1 MKTLQL
7 IVVKLLC
14 LVVLLLGIALWFYS
28 GDELRQALTSRFPGA
43 VVNLVSPAVS
53 RTVFGVVLAA
63 VGLFGLLPAF
73 GGRGKAKTIAF
84 TDAHGKTTLRLDA
97 IESGIS
103 RDVSKLPGVKHASIT
118 IIPVDDNRRVRL
130 TGRMV
135 LLKGADDN
143 LREIEASVKGY
154 VMDQARRILG
164 RDEVVGLDLTVT
176 NVLVS
181 KKNITAPS
189 PKNAPLLQQAEE
201 EEYEYEDEEEEIE
214 EAPAPVRGPRPHPV
228 YEQEEEDAAYSYLPD
243 SDTRPKT
250 DPGLQRPENTPVP
263 MSLTAFDPFDADA
276 SDKRG
281 PAPEEEPEDLEETDP
296 TAGIPKA
303 EENGLPPISDDS
315 DEDEEE
321 SRQD

>member
-14 LVVLLLGIALWFYS
+14 LVVLLLGVALWFYS
-28 GDELRQALTSRFPGA
+28 GEELRLALTSRFPGA
-43 VVNLVSPAVS
+43 IVNVVSPAVS
-53 RTVFGVVLAA
+53 RTLFGVVLAV

-103 RDVSKLPGVKHASIT
+103 RDVSKLPGVKHATIT

-130 TGRMV
+130 TGKMV

-181 KKNITAPS
+181 KKNITS
-189 PKNAPLLQQAEE
+189 PPPAHAPLLEQTEE

-228 YEQEEEDAAYSYLPD
+228 YEQEEDTAYSYLPD

-250 DPGLQRPENTPVP
+250 DPEFQRQENTPVP

-281 PAPEEEPEDLEETDP
+281 PAPDEEPEDIEETDP
-296 TAGIPKA
+296 TAGILKV
-303 EENGLPPISDDS
+303 EENGLPPITDDT
-315 DEDEEE
+315 EKDEEE
-321 SRQD
+321 PRQD